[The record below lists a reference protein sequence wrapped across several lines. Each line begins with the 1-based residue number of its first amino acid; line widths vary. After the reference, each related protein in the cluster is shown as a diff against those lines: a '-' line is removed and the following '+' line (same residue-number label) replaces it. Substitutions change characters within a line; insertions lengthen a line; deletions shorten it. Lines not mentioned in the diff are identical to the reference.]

1 MEKIIIVN
9 KINQIK
15 QIAKESIQKDVKIF
29 AVNYQSHGEMKK
41 NRIKHENY
49 SELLTGQERDD
60 LYDFVI
66 QKYNWYEKN
75 KLSKNFCY
83 EGLNIFEIMDVGE
96 FHENLLKICIEGNV
110 IKKIIEQSKPSTVI
124 CSKEIGD
131 FIKNNFDGIKY
142 LSFKT
147 EPEQKLMYEKIDLK
161 FNIGKNPI
169 TIKVSK
175 NNYQKLK
182 KYFEKI
188 TCSLFNLWY
197 KQPSKQLIL
206 LTEFNPS
213 MFRKLILTLSKEYTV
228 VFLNFR
234 RPASWNLESIKILKE
249 TNSKI
254 INTEDS
260 VVNENIKKITK
271 DHINKLEK
279 IFQEKEFY
287 EIFKFNN
294 ISFWPMLSNN
304 LKNIFLER
312 ISNYIRQI
320 LIMKNIV
327 KKLDLKCFFCLN
339 EAGESEKLLLK
350 INKNK
355 NKSVLLLH
363 GFHNFHKETEEIRM
377 RYDYM
382 GVNILKSSKFF
393 VWGEN
398 DFKYYQKLG
407 IDKSKISIV
416 GSPKFDD
423 YKLNNYTKNKQKII
437 LITPE
442 PITEYSGHGTIELAE
457 IYEKT
462 IKKICN
468 TINEFKDI
476 EIIVKL
482 HPGQNDHNQNL
493 MEIFKQI
500 DPNIPVFQIKPS
512 KEMVSQCD
520 LLLNITCES
529 FDPSTIMLEG
539 LILEKPVL
547 EILLDD
553 NKYKISNDAIITVS
567 YKDDL
572 KKHIQNMLFNQK
584 FEKTNIENQRKILK
598 NYLSYQSKSSDK
610 ILEIINEWK

>member
-15 QIAKESIQKDVKIF
+15 KIKEESIHKDVKIF

-49 SELLTGQERDD
+49 SELLTEQERDD
-60 LYDFVI
+60 LYDFVT

-75 KLSKNFCY
+75 TLSKNFCY
-83 EGLNIFEIMDVGE
+83 KELNIFEIMDVGE
-96 FHENLLKICIEGNV
+96 LHENLLKICIEGNV

-131 FIKNNFDGIKY
+131 FIKNNFDEIKY
-142 LSFKT
+142 VSFKT

-254 INTEDS
+254 INTEDF
-260 VVNENIKKITK
+260 VVNENIKKITI

-304 LKNIFLER
+304 LKNVFLER
-312 ISNYIRQI
+312 MSNYIRQI
-320 LIMKNIV
+320 LIMKNII
-327 KKLDLKCFFCLN
+327 KKFDLKCFFCLN
-339 EAGESEKLLLK
+339 EAGESEKILLK

-382 GVNILKSSKFF
+382 RVSILKSSKFF
-393 VWGEN
+393 VWGGN

-442 PITEYSGHGTIELAE
+442 PITEFSGHGTIELAE

-476 EIIVKL
+476 KIIVKL

-500 DPNIPVFQIKPS
+500 DPSIPIFQIKPS
-512 KEMVSQCD
+512 KEIVHQCD

-529 FDPSTIMLEG
+529 FDASTIMLEG

-553 NKYKISNDAIITVS
+553 NKYEISNDAIISIS

-572 KKHIQNMLFNQK
+572 KKYIQNILFNQE
-584 FEKTNIENQRKILK
+584 FEKINIENQKKVLK

-610 ILEIINEWK
+610 ILKLINEWK